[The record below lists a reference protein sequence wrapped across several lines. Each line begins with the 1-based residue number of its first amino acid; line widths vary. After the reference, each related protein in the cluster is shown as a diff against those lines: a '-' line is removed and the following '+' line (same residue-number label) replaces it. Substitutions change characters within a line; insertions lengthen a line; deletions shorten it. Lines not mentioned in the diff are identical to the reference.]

1 MRHLIMQRLL
11 GVRGAQLKTGR
22 SYGQKN
28 PKQVF
33 REQVPQDLEL
43 GQSECSAREVS
54 GGARPMG
61 TESSP
66 GGHFGVE
73 MGVLSGLWRPWVDS
87 PRVETRA
94 KSCWAT

>member
-1 MRHLIMQRLL
+1 MAKKTQNRFFRNKSPGIWNWASPSAAPERS
-11 GVRGAQLKTGR
+11 RGG
-22 SYGQKN
+22 G
-28 PKQVF
+28 
-33 REQVPQDLEL
+33 
-43 GQSECSAREVS
+43 

-61 TESSP
+61 TKSSP